1 MVPRI
6 GGWAL
11 KIEKI
16 PLSKALFFADR
27 ILEPKIKIFEGDLG
41 AFGKLGRSGKPK
53 MWGSGFK
60 ND

>member
-1 MVPRI
+1 MFRI

-16 PLSKALFFADR
+16 PLSKPLFFAHR
-27 ILEPKIKIFEGDLG
+27 ILEPKIEIFEGDLG
-41 AFGKLGRSGKPK
+41 AFGELGRSGKPK